1 MRRVERQILLLPEL
15 PPVARPTSRS
25 LYSWNQFF
33 PAAALNSIYA
43 RLQWRNNSC
52 SRNTLAYKLVELVRW

>member
-1 MRRVERQILLLPEL
+1 MRRVEREIPRLPEL

-25 LYSWNQFF
+25 LCSWNHFF
-33 PAAALNSIYA
+33 PAAALNSTYA

-52 SRNTLAYKLVELVRW
+52 SRNKLAYKLVELARS